1 MQNYEKRNYTEED
14 ARAGILIRVIARI
27 IDLIIAGALFEI
39 VPKAGFFAGIA
50 YLLIADGLFDGRS
63 IGKKLIGLRVVL
75 IGSGDIC
82 GYRES
87 ILRNF
92 IFAISFLLFVI
103 LREVP
108 ILGIVLSVA
117 IPIVILSVEGL
128 ILLGSENGMRFG
140 DEVAKTRV
148 MEVKEER

>member
-1 MQNYEKRNYTEED
+1 MQNSEKRNDTEGD
-14 ARAGILIRVIARI
+14 AKAGILIRVIARI
-27 IDLIIAGALFEI
+27 IDLIVVGALFEI
-39 VPKAGFFAGIA
+39 VPKAGFFAAIA

-63 IGKKLIGLRVVL
+63 IGKKLVGLRVVL

-92 IFAISFLLFVI
+92 IFAIAFLLFVI
-103 LREVP
+103 LREIP
-108 ILGIVLSVA
+108 ILGIVLSIA
-117 IPIVILSVEGL
+117 IPVLILSVEGL

-140 DEVAKTRV
+140 DEIAKTRV
-148 MEVKEER
+148 IEGKE

>member
-1 MQNYEKRNYTEED
+1 MENSDEINSSGGDGKT
-14 ARAGILIRVIARI
+14 GILNRAIARS

-39 VPKAGFFAGIA
+39 VPRAGFFAGIL

-63 IGKKLIGLRVVL
+63 IGKKLIGLKVVL
-75 IGSGDIC
+75 VGTGDIC

-92 IFAISFLLFVI
+92 IIAVAFSLFGLLRDI
-103 LREVP
+103 PL
-108 ILGIVLSVA
+108 LGVVLST
-117 IPIVILSVEGL
+117 IVPVLILAVEGL

-140 DEVAKTRV
+140 DEIAKTRV
-148 MEVKEER
+148 IEGK

>member
-1 MQNYEKRNYTEED
+1 MQNSEKRNDTEGD
-14 ARAGILIRVIARI
+14 AKAGILIRLIARI
-27 IDLIIAGALFEI
+27 IDLIVVGALFEI
-39 VPKAGFFAGIA
+39 VPKAGFFAAIA

-63 IGKKLIGLRVVL
+63 IGKKLVGLRVVL

-92 IFAISFLLFVI
+92 IFAIAFLLFVI
-103 LREVP
+103 LREIP
-108 ILGIVLSVA
+108 ILGIVLSIA
-117 IPIVILSVEGL
+117 IPVLILSVEGL

-140 DEVAKTRV
+140 DEIAKTRV
-148 MEVKEER
+148 IEGKE